1 MFIEVLLREGR
12 KMEVVNSIS
21 IMEIFT
27 KDSSRKENLMARD
40 YIYGPMGL
48 SMMEVSRMVFFVVM
62 VNGNQKMMTHMKG
75 NTETTK
81 RMEKEHTHGT
91 TE

>member
-27 KDSSRKENLMARD
+27 KDSSRKENLMARE
-40 YIYGPMGL
+40 YIYGP
-48 SMMEVSRMVFFVVM
+48 VVTSRMVFFVVM